1 MVQFDPSR
9 LAEICRAHEIR
20 RLRLFGSFAL
30 GQERPDS
37 DVDLIVDFRGRKS
50 LFDLMD
56 AEESLAEVF
65 ARDVDLLTEPGLS
78 PFMRESILAETQV
91 IFDAGE

>member
-56 AEESLAEVF
+56 AEEGLAEVF
-65 ARDVDLLTEPGLS
+65 ARDVDLLTESGLS

-91 IFDAGE
+91 IFDDGE